1 MMNKTIRFFC
11 TTALCTALL
20 AGCSSQPKKEEIP
33 DVNLVEASYVV
44 ADALLLNADKIHLN
58 RTKPLLVASFVNV
71 DDVQQSSTLGRII
84 AEQVGSRIS
93 QNGMKVVEVKLRSDS
108 IFVKG
113 NQYPNEGEF
122 LLSRELKDLSS
133 EHDAIAVV
141 VGTYA
146 ESKSRVYITA
156 KMLNTNDNSIL
167 ASFDYSLPIGA
178 DVKQMLRADK
188 RRR

>member
-1 MMNKTIRFFC
+1 MMNKTLRSFC
-11 TTALCTALL
+11 ILALCTYFLTA
-20 AGCSSQPKKEEIP
+20 CSSQSKKEEIP

-44 ADALLLNADKIHLN
+44 ADALLVNAEKLNLN

-71 DDVQQSSTLGRII
+71 DDVQQSSTLGRMI
-84 AEQVGSRIS
+84 AEQIGSRIS
-93 QNGMKVVEVKLRSDS
+93 QSGLKVVEVKLRSDS

-133 EHDAIAVV
+133 EHDAVAVV

-146 ESKSRVYITA
+146 ESKSRVYVTA
-156 KMLNTNDNSIL
+156 KMLNTHDNSIM

-178 DVKQMLRADK
+178 DIKQMLRNDK